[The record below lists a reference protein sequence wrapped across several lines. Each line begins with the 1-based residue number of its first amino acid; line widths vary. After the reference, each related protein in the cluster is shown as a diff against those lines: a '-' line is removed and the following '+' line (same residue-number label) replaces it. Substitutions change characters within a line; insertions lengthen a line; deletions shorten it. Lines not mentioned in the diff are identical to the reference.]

1 MNKLK
6 RFMAASM
13 ASLMALASAAVSIP
27 AATEDP
33 VINTIRQVD
42 NSYTVACEDT
52 DSQYNY
58 DGFLGCKC
66 TKDASEFRVWA
77 PVATDIKVN
86 IYTRGTDDEEGAG
99 KVATYGLEK
108 MLVNGEWNGIW
119 TITLIGNFTDYYY
132 TYTITTYNITNSYK
146 SYNTYETP
154 DLYAVAAGKDGKRS
168 LITDLKDTDPNGWD
182 SDNHVYVQNPAESIA
197 YELDIR
203 DFTSDPSSGIP
214 NDFMGKFL
222 SFTKSSTLN
231 DSADISTCTNYLARL
246 GVTTAQIKPFYSNMG
261 FMMPDSSYSTNEN
274 NALKTVSECKSMIQ
288 ALHKAGLSVVMDMDI
303 TSVSEDFPFQKTVP
317 GYYLR
322 IKTNGDKSNG
332 SGNGNDCATERL
344 MFRHYIINTLTQW
357 VNEYHVDGFHFE
369 NGGLIDKE
377 FLNEIREELNKIS
390 PAISISCDTVLPY
403 PDDTTICTNTC
414 RGTRLR
420 LVSLANAKT
429 AEEGISFYNS
439 TYSNKIMTYINGG
452 TNMSNA
458 IQTGILAD
466 KGNKLTSPAQ
476 CTNYLHDASG
486 LSLYDRIT
494 DSLGIARGTRDDN
507 AIALIKLA
515 ASMEYT
521 SMGSI
526 VIRSGDEMGYSSSQS
541 SAINWNNLITYS
553 DLHAYYCNLIQLRKT
568 ISKLTSDSTSSYSD
582 FVFDTTSTDQIA
594 YVINNDGNNQWNK
607 IAVMHNNSDSTKWM
621 TLPDTSTNKW
631 VIVANDESAGFETL
645 KIVSYNSFSVPAHS
659 SIIAVD
665 AESYCNTDV
674 VSDMYNVIVKYVDE
688 EGNEIKTADV
698 LRGRASYSYNYT
710 SIPYAIKNYTLISI
724 DGETSGV
731 YNDTEKVIT
740 CHYQNAFY
748 GIEEGGVY
756 CSSVRFKVLNPDD
769 VISVDYGDGITGTYL
784 TCDENGYYTVTPLV
798 SKEPIEISV
807 FYKDNSYASVHII
820 VNDDHTPAADDGDC
834 TTPIH
839 CSVCDEI
846 LTPAKKHV
854 MSDWKIAADGSHTRH
869 CTNPGC
875 SYSESISHSLTHVA
889 AKAATTKSEG
899 NIEYWHCSICDKY
912 FSDANAANVITAAQT
927 ITARLQDDDDNKPS
941 GDKPGQDKPSTDKPS
956 TDKPSTDKPSTDK
969 PSTDKP
975 STDKP
980 STDKPSTDKPSDV
993 PPATGCHT
1001 DIALLVVM
1009 LMVSA
1014 LAATAAGTVCRK
1026 KRV

>member
-33 VINTIRQVD
+33 VINTVRRVSSLYD
-42 NSYTVACEDT
+42 KACEDT
-52 DSQYNY
+52 DSQYIY
-58 DGFLGCKC
+58 DGFLGCKY
-66 TKDASEFRVWA
+66 TKDSSEFRVWA
-77 PVATDIKVN
+77 PAATDVKVN
-86 IYTRGTDDEEGAG
+86 LYTTGTDDEENAR
-99 KVATYGLEK
+99 KVGTYVLEK
-108 MLVNGEWNGIW
+108 MLVNGEWNGVW
-119 TITLIGNFTDYYY
+119 TIRLIGGFKNWYY

-168 LITDLKDTDPNGWD
+168 LITDLKDTDSSVWD
-182 SDNHVYVQNPAESIA
+182 SDNHVYVQNPAEAIV
-197 YELDIR
+197 YELDIKN
-203 DFTSDPSSGIP
+203 FTSDSSSGIP
-214 NDFMGKFL
+214 NDLMGKFL
-222 SFTKSSTLN
+222 SFTKVSRLN
-231 DSADISTCTNYLARL
+231 DSGGILTCTNYLANL
-246 GVTTAQIKPFYSNMG
+246 GVTTVQIKPFYSSMG
-261 FMMPDSSYSTNEN
+261 FMMPDNSYSTDEN
-274 NALKTVSECKSMIQ
+274 DSLKTVSDCKDMIR
-288 ALHKAGLSVVMDMDI
+288 ALHTAGLSVVMDMDI

-317 GYYLR
+317 DYYIR
-322 IKTNGDKSNG
+322 MKTTGDKSNG

-344 MFRHYIINTLTQW
+344 MFRRYIIDTLTQW

-369 NGGLIDKE
+369 NGGLIDQE

-390 PAISISCDTVLPY
+390 PDISISCDTVLPY
-403 PDDTTICTNTC
+403 PDDAVITYNTC
-414 RGTRLR
+414 RGKKLN
-420 LVSLANAKT
+420 LVSLDNVKNADD
-429 AEEGISFYNS
+429 GISFYNS
-439 TYSNKIMTYINGG
+439 TYSNNIMSYINGG
-452 TNMSNA
+452 KNMSDA

-466 KGNKLTSPAQ
+466 KDNKLTSPAQ
-476 CTNYLHDASG
+476 CTNYLHDNSG

-494 DSLGIARGTRDDN
+494 DSLGIARGTKDDN
-507 AIALIKLA
+507 AIALAKLA
-515 ASMEYT
+515 IAMEYT

-541 SAINWNNLITYS
+541 SALDWNNLITYS
-553 DLHAYYCNLIQLRKT
+553 DLHAYYSGLIQLRKT
-568 ISKLTSDSTSSYSD
+568 ISKLTSGSTSSYSD
-582 FVFDTTSTDQIA
+582 FVFDTSSTDQIA
-594 YVINNDGNNQWNK
+594 YVINNGGNNEWNK
-607 IAVMHNNSDSTKWM
+607 IAVMYNNSDSAKWI
-621 TLPDTSTNKW
+621 TLSDTSTDKW
-631 VIVANDESAGFETL
+631 VIVANNEDAGFETL
-645 KIVSYNSFSVPAHS
+645 KTVSGNSFSVPAHTAV
-659 SIIAVD
+659 IAAD
-665 AESYCNTDV
+665 AESYYNTDV
-674 VSDMYNVIVKYVDE
+674 VSDMRSITFKYVDE
-688 EGNEIKTADV
+688 NGKELKTADV
-698 LRGRASYSYNYT
+698 LRGRPLRNYNFT
-710 SIPYAIKNYTLISI
+710 SLPHSIKNYTLVSM
-724 DGETSGV
+724 DGEASGM
-731 YNDTEKVIT
+731 YYDTDKVIT
-740 CHYQNAFY
+740 CHYQNAFD
-748 GIEEGGVY
+748 GLEAGGVY

-784 TCDENGYYTVTPLV
+784 TCDKDGYYTVTPLAT
-798 SKEPIEISV
+798 KEPIEVSIE
-807 FYKDNSYASVHII
+807 YKDNSYASVHII
-820 VNDDHTPAADDGDC
+820 INDDHTPAADDGDC

-839 CSVCDEI
+839 CSVCNEI

-875 SYSESISHSLTHVA
+875 SYSESISHHSLTHVA

-912 FSDANAANVITAAQT
+912 FSDANATNEITAAQT

-980 STDKPSTDKPSDV
+980 STDKPSTDV

-1014 LAATAAGTVCRK
+1014 LTATAAGTVCRK
-1026 KRV
+1026 KRA

>member
-6 RFMAASM
+6 RFMTASM

-42 NSYTVACEDT
+42 TSYTVACEDT

-66 TKDASEFRVWA
+66 TEGASEFRVWA
-77 PVATDIKVN
+77 PVATNIKVN
-86 IYTRGTDDEEGAG
+86 IYTKGTDDEVGAS
-99 KVATYGLEK
+99 KVGSYVLEK

-119 TITLIGNFTDYYY
+119 TIKIIADFTNYYY
-132 TYTITTYNITNSYK
+132 TYTITTYNIKNSYK

-197 YELDIR
+197 YELDIK

-214 NDFMGKFL
+214 NDLMGKFL

-403 PDDTTICTNTC
+403 PDDTTICNNTC

-466 KGNKLTSPAQ
+466 KDNKLTSPAQ

-515 ASMEYT
+515 ASM
-521 SMGSI
+521 
-526 VIRSGDEMGYSSSQS
+526 
-541 SAINWNNLITYS
+541 
-553 DLHAYYCNLIQLRKT
+553 
-568 ISKLTSDSTSSYSD
+568 
-582 FVFDTTSTDQIA
+582 
-594 YVINNDGNNQWNK
+594 
-607 IAVMHNNSDSTKWM
+607 
-621 TLPDTSTNKW
+621 
-631 VIVANDESAGFETL
+631 
-645 KIVSYNSFSVPAHS
+645 
-659 SIIAVD
+659 
-665 AESYCNTDV
+665 
-674 VSDMYNVIVKYVDE
+674 KY
-688 EGNEIKTADV
+688 
-698 LRGRASYSYNYT
+698 
-710 SIPYAIKNYTLISI
+710 
-724 DGETSGV
+724 
-731 YNDTEKVIT
+731 
-740 CHYQNAFY
+740 
-748 GIEEGGVY
+748 
-756 CSSVRFKVLNPDD
+756 
-769 VISVDYGDGITGTYL
+769 
-784 TCDENGYYTVTPLV
+784 
-798 SKEPIEISV
+798 
-807 FYKDNSYASVHII
+807 
-820 VNDDHTPAADDGDC
+820 
-834 TTPIH
+834 
-839 CSVCDEI
+839 I
-846 LTPAKKHV
+846 L
-854 MSDWKIAADGSHTRH
+854 
-869 CTNPGC
+869 
-875 SYSESISHSLTHVA
+875 
-889 AKAATTKSEG
+889 
-899 NIEYWHCSICDKY
+899 
-912 FSDANAANVITAAQT
+912 Q
-927 ITARLQDDDDNKPS
+927 
-941 GDKPGQDKPSTDKPS
+941 
-956 TDKPSTDKPSTDK
+956 
-969 PSTDKP
+969 
-975 STDKP
+975 
-980 STDKPSTDKPSDV
+980 
-993 PPATGCHT
+993 
-1001 DIALLVVM
+1001 
-1009 LMVSA
+1009 
-1014 LAATAAGTVCRK
+1014 
-1026 KRV
+1026 

>member
-42 NSYTVACEDT
+42 SGYTKACEDT

-66 TKDASEFRVWA
+66 TKDASEFRIWA
-77 PVATDIKVN
+77 PVATNIKVN
-86 IYTRGTDDEEGAG
+86 IYTTGTDNEVGAS
-99 KVATYGLEK
+99 KVGSYGLEK

-119 TITLIGNFTDYYY
+119 IITLVGNFTDYYY

-154 DLYAVAAGKDGKRS
+154 DLYAVAAGRDGKRS

-197 YELDIR
+197 YELDIK

-214 NDFMGKFL
+214 NDLMGKFL
-222 SFTKSSTLN
+222 SFTKVSRLN
-231 DSADISTCTNYLARL
+231 DSGGILTCTNYLANL

-317 GYYLR
+317 DYYLR
-322 IKTNGDKSNG
+322 MKTNGDKSNG

-377 FLNEIREELNKIS
+377 FLNEIRQELNKIS

-403 PDDTTICTNTC
+403 PDDTAICNNTC

-429 AEEGISFYNS
+429 AEDGISFYNS

-466 KGNKLTSPAQ
+466 KDNKLTSPAQ
-476 CTNYLHDASG
+476 CTNYMHDNSG

-494 DSLGIARGTRDDN
+494 DSLGIARGTKDDN
-507 AIALIKLA
+507 AIALAKLA
-515 ASMEYT
+515 IAMEYT

-541 SAINWNNLITYS
+541 SALDWNNLITYS
-553 DLHAYYCNLIQLRKT
+553 DLHAYYSGLIQLRKT
-568 ISKLTSDSTSSYSD
+568 ISKLTSGSTSSYSD
-582 FVFDTTSTDQIA
+582 FVFDTSSTDQIA
-594 YVINNDGNNQWNK
+594 YVINNGGNNEWNK
-607 IAVMHNNSDSTKWM
+607 IAVMYNNSDSAKWI
-621 TLPDTSTNKW
+621 TLSDTSTDKW
-631 VIVANDESAGFETL
+631 VIVANNEDAGFETL
-645 KIVSYNSFSVPAHS
+645 KTVSGNSFSVPAHTAV
-659 SIIAVD
+659 IAAD
-665 AESYCNTDV
+665 AESYYNTDV
-674 VSDMYNVIVKYVDE
+674 VSDMRSITFKYVDE
-688 EGNEIKTADV
+688 NGKELKTADV
-698 LRGRASYSYNYT
+698 LRGRPLRNYNFT
-710 SIPYAIKNYTLISI
+710 SLPHGIKNYTLVSM
-724 DGETSGV
+724 DGEASGM
-731 YNDTEKVIT
+731 YYDTDKVIT
-740 CHYQNAFY
+740 CHYQNAFD
-748 GIEEGGVY
+748 GLEAGGVY

-784 TCDENGYYTVTPLV
+784 TCDKDGYYTVTPLAT
-798 SKEPIEISV
+798 KEPIEVSIE
-807 FYKDNSYASVHII
+807 YKDNSYASVHII
-820 VNDDHTPAADDGDC
+820 INDDHTPAADDGDC

-839 CSVCDEI
+839 CSVCNEI

-875 SYSESISHSLTHVA
+875 SYSESISRHSLTHVA

-912 FSDANAANVITAAQT
+912 FSDANAANEITAAQT

-980 STDKPSTDKPSDV
+980 STDV

-1001 DIALLVVM
+1001 DIALLIVI

-1014 LAATAAGTVCRK
+1014 LTATAAGTVCRK
-1026 KRV
+1026 KRA

>member
-42 NSYTVACEDT
+42 TSYTVACEDT

-66 TKDASEFRVWA
+66 TEGASEFRVWA
-77 PVATDIKVN
+77 PVATNIKVN
-86 IYTRGTDDEEGAG
+86 IYTKGTDDEVGAS
-99 KVATYGLEK
+99 KVGSYGLEK

-132 TYTITTYNITNSYK
+132 TYTITTYNIKNSYK

-197 YELDIR
+197 YELDIK

-214 NDFMGKFL
+214 NDLMGKFL

-317 GYYLR
+317 DYYLR

-403 PDDTTICTNTC
+403 PDDTTICNNTC

-439 TYSNKIMTYINGG
+439 TYSNSLIY
-452 TNMSNA
+452 SVL
-458 IQTGILAD
+458 TG
-466 KGNKLTSPAQ
+466 
-476 CTNYLHDASG
+476 Y
-486 LSLYDRIT
+486 
-494 DSLGIARGTRDDN
+494 
-507 AIALIKLA
+507 
-515 ASMEYT
+515 
-521 SMGSI
+521 
-526 VIRSGDEMGYSSSQS
+526 
-541 SAINWNNLITYS
+541 
-553 DLHAYYCNLIQLRKT
+553 
-568 ISKLTSDSTSSYSD
+568 
-582 FVFDTTSTDQIA
+582 
-594 YVINNDGNNQWNK
+594 
-607 IAVMHNNSDSTKWM
+607 
-621 TLPDTSTNKW
+621 
-631 VIVANDESAGFETL
+631 
-645 KIVSYNSFSVPAHS
+645 
-659 SIIAVD
+659 
-665 AESYCNTDV
+665 
-674 VSDMYNVIVKYVDE
+674 
-688 EGNEIKTADV
+688 
-698 LRGRASYSYNYT
+698 
-710 SIPYAIKNYTLISI
+710 
-724 DGETSGV
+724 
-731 YNDTEKVIT
+731 
-740 CHYQNAFY
+740 
-748 GIEEGGVY
+748 
-756 CSSVRFKVLNPDD
+756 
-769 VISVDYGDGITGTYL
+769 
-784 TCDENGYYTVTPLV
+784 
-798 SKEPIEISV
+798 
-807 FYKDNSYASVHII
+807 
-820 VNDDHTPAADDGDC
+820 
-834 TTPIH
+834 
-839 CSVCDEI
+839 
-846 LTPAKKHV
+846 
-854 MSDWKIAADGSHTRH
+854 
-869 CTNPGC
+869 
-875 SYSESISHSLTHVA
+875 
-889 AKAATTKSEG
+889 
-899 NIEYWHCSICDKY
+899 
-912 FSDANAANVITAAQT
+912 
-927 ITARLQDDDDNKPS
+927 
-941 GDKPGQDKPSTDKPS
+941 
-956 TDKPSTDKPSTDK
+956 
-969 PSTDKP
+969 
-975 STDKP
+975 
-980 STDKPSTDKPSDV
+980 
-993 PPATGCHT
+993 
-1001 DIALLVVM
+1001 
-1009 LMVSA
+1009 
-1014 LAATAAGTVCRK
+1014 
-1026 KRV
+1026 

>member
-42 NSYTVACEDT
+42 SGYTKACEDT

-66 TKDASEFRVWA
+66 TKDASEFRIWA
-77 PVATDIKVN
+77 PVATNIKVN
-86 IYTRGTDDEEGAG
+86 IYTTGTDNEVGAS
-99 KVATYGLEK
+99 KVGSYGLEK

-119 TITLIGNFTDYYY
+119 IITLVGNFTDYYY

-154 DLYAVAAGKDGKRS
+154 DLYAVAAGRDGKRS

-197 YELDIR
+197 YELDIK

-214 NDFMGKFL
+214 NDLMGKFL
-222 SFTKSSTLN
+222 SFTKVSRLN
-231 DSADISTCTNYLARL
+231 DSGGILTCTNYLANL

-317 GYYLR
+317 DYYLR
-322 IKTNGDKSNG
+322 MKTNGDKSNG

-377 FLNEIREELNKIS
+377 FLNEIRQELNKIS

-403 PDDTTICTNTC
+403 PDDTAICNNTC

-429 AEEGISFYNS
+429 ADDGISFYNS

-452 TNMSNA
+452 KNMSDA

-466 KGNKLTSPAQ
+466 KDNKLTSPAQ
-476 CTNYLHDASG
+476 CTNYLHDNSG

-494 DSLGIARGTRDDN
+494 DSLGIARGTKDDN
-507 AIALIKLA
+507 AIALAKLA
-515 ASMEYT
+515 IAMEYT

-541 SAINWNNLITYS
+541 SALDWNNLITYS
-553 DLHAYYCNLIQLRKT
+553 DLHAYYSGLIQLRKT
-568 ISKLTSDSTSSYSD
+568 ISKLTSGSTSSYSD
-582 FVFDTTSTDQIA
+582 FVFDTSSTDQIA
-594 YVINNDGNNQWNK
+594 YVINNGGNNEWNK
-607 IAVMHNNSDSTKWM
+607 IAVMYNNSDSAKWI
-621 TLPDTSTNKW
+621 TLSDTSTDKW
-631 VIVANDESAGFETL
+631 VIVANNEDAGFETL
-645 KIVSYNSFSVPAHS
+645 KTVSGNSFSVPAHTAV
-659 SIIAVD
+659 IAAD
-665 AESYCNTDV
+665 AESYYNTDV
-674 VSDMYNVIVKYVDE
+674 VSDMRSITFKYVDE
-688 EGNEIKTADV
+688 NGKELKTADV
-698 LRGRASYSYNYT
+698 LRGRPLRNYNFT
-710 SIPYAIKNYTLISI
+710 SLPHGIKNYTLVSM
-724 DGETSGV
+724 DGEASGM
-731 YNDTEKVIT
+731 YYDTDKVIT
-740 CHYQNAFY
+740 CHYQNAFD
-748 GIEEGGVY
+748 GLEEGGVY

-784 TCDENGYYTVTPLV
+784 TCDKDGYYTVTPLAT
-798 SKEPIEISV
+798 KEPIEVSIE
-807 FYKDNSYASVHII
+807 YKDNSYASVHII
-820 VNDDHTPAADDGDC
+820 INDDHTPAADDGDC

-839 CSVCDEI
+839 CSVCNEI

-875 SYSESISHSLTHVA
+875 SYSESISRHSLTHVA

-912 FSDANAANVITAAQT
+912 FSDANAANEITAAQT

-980 STDKPSTDKPSDV
+980 STDV

-1001 DIALLVVM
+1001 DIALLIVI

-1014 LAATAAGTVCRK
+1014 LTATAAGTVCRK
-1026 KRV
+1026 KRA

>member
-42 NSYTVACEDT
+42 SGYTKACEDT
-52 DSQYNY
+52 DSQYIY
-58 DGFLGCKC
+58 DGFLGCKY
-66 TKDASEFRVWA
+66 TKDSSEFRVWA
-77 PVATDIKVN
+77 PAATDVKVN
-86 IYTRGTDDEEGAG
+86 LYTTGTDDEENAR
-99 KVATYGLEK
+99 KVGTYVLEK
-108 MLVNGEWNGIW
+108 MLVNGEWNGVW
-119 TITLIGNFTDYYY
+119 TIRLIGGFKNWYY

-168 LITDLKDTDPNGWD
+168 LITDLKDTDSSVWD
-182 SDNHVYVQNPAESIA
+182 SDNHVYVQNPAEAIV
-197 YELDIR
+197 YELDIKN
-203 DFTSDPSSGIP
+203 FTSDSSSGIP
-214 NDFMGKFL
+214 NDLMGKFL
-222 SFTKSSTLN
+222 SFTKVSRLN
-231 DSADISTCTNYLARL
+231 DSGGILTCTNYLANL
-246 GVTTAQIKPFYSNMG
+246 GVTTVQIKPFYSSMG
-261 FMMPDSSYSTNEN
+261 FMMPDNSYSTDEN
-274 NALKTVSECKSMIQ
+274 DSLKTVSECKSMIQ

-317 GYYLR
+317 DYYIR
-322 IKTNGDKSNG
+322 MKTTGDKSNG

-344 MFRHYIINTLTQW
+344 MFRRYIIDTLTQW

-377 FLNEIREELNKIS
+377 FLNEIRQELNKIS

-403 PDDTTICTNTC
+403 PDDTAICNNTC

-429 AEEGISFYNS
+429 AEDGISFYNS
-439 TYSNKIMTYINGG
+439 TYSNNIMSYINGG
-452 TNMSNA
+452 KNMSDA

-466 KGNKLTSPAQ
+466 KDNKLTSPAQ

-494 DSLGIARGTRDDN
+494 DSLGIARGTKDDN
-507 AIALIKLA
+507 AIALAKLA
-515 ASMEYT
+515 IAMEYT

-541 SAINWNNLITYS
+541 SALDWNNLITYS
-553 DLHAYYCNLIQLRKT
+553 DLHAYYSGLIQLRKT
-568 ISKLTSDSTSSYSD
+568 ISKLTSGSTSSYSD
-582 FVFDTTSTDQIA
+582 FVFDTSSTDQIA
-594 YVINNDGNNQWNK
+594 YVINNGGNNEWNK
-607 IAVMHNNSDSTKWM
+607 IAVMYNNSDSAKWI
-621 TLPDTSTNKW
+621 TLSDTSTDKW
-631 VIVANDESAGFETL
+631 VIVANNEDAGFETL
-645 KIVSYNSFSVPAHS
+645 KTVSGNSFSVPAHTAV
-659 SIIAVD
+659 IAAD
-665 AESYCNTDV
+665 AESYYNTDV
-674 VSDMYNVIVKYVDE
+674 VSDMRSITFKYVDE
-688 EGNEIKTADV
+688 NGKELKTADV
-698 LRGRASYSYNYT
+698 LRGRPLRNYNFT
-710 SIPYAIKNYTLISI
+710 SLPHGIKNYTLVSM
-724 DGETSGV
+724 DGEASGM
-731 YNDTEKVIT
+731 YYDTDKVIT
-740 CHYQNAFY
+740 CHYQNAFD
-748 GIEEGGVY
+748 GLEAGGVY

-769 VISVDYGDGITGTYL
+769 VVSVDYGNGITATYL
-784 TCDENGYYTVTPLV
+784 TCDKDGYYTVTPLAT
-798 SKEPIEISV
+798 KEPIEVSIL
-807 FYKDNSYASVHII
+807 YKDNTYASIHIN
-820 VNDDHTPAADDGDC
+820 VNDDHTPAPDDGDC

-854 MSDWKIAADGSHTRH
+854 MSDWEVAADGSHTRH
-869 CTNPGC
+869 CTNADC
-875 SYSESISHSLTHVA
+875 NYSESINHDLTHVA

-912 FSDANAANVITAAQT
+912 FSDANAANEITAAQT

-980 STDKPSTDKPSDV
+980 STDKPSTDV

-1001 DIALLVVM
+1001 DIALLIVI

-1014 LAATAAGTVCRK
+1014 LTATAAGTVCRK
-1026 KRV
+1026 RRA

>member
-42 NSYTVACEDT
+42 SGYTKACEDT

-66 TKDASEFRVWA
+66 TKNASEFRIWA
-77 PVATDIKVN
+77 PVATNIKVN
-86 IYTRGTDDEEGAG
+86 IYTTGTDNEVGAS
-99 KVATYGLEK
+99 KVGSYGLEK

-119 TITLIGNFTDYYY
+119 IITLVGNFTDYYY

-154 DLYAVAAGKDGKRS
+154 DLYAVAAGRDGKRS

-197 YELDIR
+197 YELDIK

-214 NDFMGKFL
+214 NDLMGKFL
-222 SFTKSSTLN
+222 SFTKVSRLN
-231 DSADISTCTNYLARL
+231 DSGGILTCTNYLANL

-317 GYYLR
+317 DYYLR
-322 IKTNGDKSNG
+322 IKTDGNKSNG

-377 FLNEIREELNKIS
+377 FLNEIRQELNKIS

-403 PDDTTICTNTC
+403 PDDTALCNNTC

-429 AEEGISFYNS
+429 AEDGISFYNS

-476 CTNYLHDASG
+476 CTNYLHDDSG

-494 DSLGIARGTRDDN
+494 DSLGIARGTKDDN

-526 VIRSGDEMGYSSSQS
+526 VISSGDEMGYSSSQS

-582 FVFDTTSTDQIA
+582 FVFDTNSTDQIA

-607 IAVMHNNSDSTKWM
+607 IAVMYNNSDSAKWI
-621 TLPDTSTNKW
+621 TLSDTSTDKW
-631 VIVANDESAGFETL
+631 VIVANNEDAGFETL
-645 KIVSYNSFSVPAHS
+645 KTVSGNSFSVPAHTAV
-659 SIIAVD
+659 IAAD
-665 AESYCNTDV
+665 AESYYNTDV
-674 VSDMYNVIVKYVDE
+674 VSDMRSITFKYVDE
-688 EGNEIKTADV
+688 NGKELKTADV
-698 LRGRASYSYNYT
+698 LRGRPLRNYNFT
-710 SIPYAIKNYTLISI
+710 SLPHGIKNYTLVSM
-724 DGETSGV
+724 DGEASGM
-731 YNDTEKVIT
+731 YYDTDKVIT
-740 CHYQNAFY
+740 CHYQNAFD
-748 GIEEGGVY
+748 GLEEGGVY

-784 TCDENGYYTVTPLV
+784 TCDKDGYYTVTPLAT
-798 SKEPIEISV
+798 KEPIEVSIE
-807 FYKDNSYASVHII
+807 YKDNSYASVHII
-820 VNDDHTPAADDGDC
+820 INDDHTPAADDGDC

-839 CSVCDEI
+839 CSVCNEI

-875 SYSESISHSLTHVA
+875 SYSESISRHSLTHVA

-912 FSDANAANVITAAQT
+912 FSDANAANEITAAQT

-956 TDKPSTDKPSTDK
+956 TNKPSTDKPSTDK

-980 STDKPSTDKPSDV
+980 STDKPSTDV

-1001 DIALLVVM
+1001 DIALLIVI

-1014 LAATAAGTVCRK
+1014 LTATAAGTVCRK
-1026 KRV
+1026 KRA

>member
-13 ASLMALASAAVSIP
+13 ASLMALASAAVSIH

-42 NSYTVACEDT
+42 SGYTKACEDT

-66 TKDASEFRVWA
+66 TKDASEFRIWA
-77 PVATDIKVN
+77 PVATNIKVN
-86 IYTRGTDDEEGAG
+86 IYTTGTDNEVGAS
-99 KVATYGLEK
+99 KVGSYGLEK

-119 TITLIGNFTDYYY
+119 IITLVGNFTDYYY

-154 DLYAVAAGKDGKRS
+154 DLYAVAAGRDGKRS

-197 YELDIR
+197 YELDIK

-214 NDFMGKFL
+214 NDLMGKFL
-222 SFTKSSTLN
+222 SFTKVSRLN
-231 DSADISTCTNYLARL
+231 DSGGILTCTNYLANL

-317 GYYLR
+317 DYYLR
-322 IKTNGDKSNG
+322 MKTNGDKSNG

-377 FLNEIREELNKIS
+377 FLNEIRQELNKIS

-403 PDDTTICTNTC
+403 PDDTAICNNTC

-429 AEEGISFYNS
+429 AEDGISFYNS

-452 TNMSNA
+452 KNMSDA

-466 KGNKLTSPAQ
+466 KDNKLTSPAQ
-476 CTNYLHDASG
+476 CTNYLHDNSG

-494 DSLGIARGTRDDN
+494 DSLGIARGTKDDN
-507 AIALIKLA
+507 AIALAKLA
-515 ASMEYT
+515 IAMEYT

-541 SAINWNNLITYS
+541 SALDWNNLITYS
-553 DLHAYYCNLIQLRKT
+553 DLHAYYSGLIQLRKT

-582 FVFDTTSTDQIA
+582 FVFDTNSTDQIA
-594 YVINNDGNNQWNK
+594 YVINNGGNNEWNK
-607 IAVMHNNSDSTKWM
+607 IAVMYNNSDSAKWI
-621 TLPDTSTNKW
+621 TLSDTSTDKW
-631 VIVANDESAGFETL
+631 VIVANNEDAGFETL
-645 KIVSYNSFSVPAHS
+645 KTVSGNSFSVPAHTAV
-659 SIIAVD
+659 IAAD
-665 AESYCNTDV
+665 AESYYNTDV
-674 VSDMYNVIVKYVDE
+674 VSDMRSITFKYVDE
-688 EGNEIKTADV
+688 NGKELKTADV
-698 LRGRASYSYNYT
+698 LRGRPLRNYNFT
-710 SIPYAIKNYTLISI
+710 SLPHGIKNYTLVSM
-724 DGETSGV
+724 DGEASGM
-731 YNDTEKVIT
+731 YYDTDKVIT
-740 CHYQNAFY
+740 CHYQNAFD
-748 GIEEGGVY
+748 GLEEGGVY

-784 TCDENGYYTVTPLV
+784 TCDKDGYYTVTPLAT
-798 SKEPIEISV
+798 KEPIEVSIE
-807 FYKDNSYASVHII
+807 YKDNSYASVHII
-820 VNDDHTPAADDGDC
+820 INDDHTPAADDGDC

-839 CSVCDEI
+839 CSVCNEI

-875 SYSESISHSLTHVA
+875 SYSESISRHSLTHVA

-912 FSDANAANVITAAQT
+912 FSDANAANEITAAQT

-980 STDKPSTDKPSDV
+980 STDKPSTDV

-1014 LAATAAGTVCRK
+1014 LTATAAGTVCRK
-1026 KRV
+1026 RRA

>member
-42 NSYTVACEDT
+42 SGYTKACEDT

-66 TKDASEFRVWA
+66 TKNASEFRIWA
-77 PVATDIKVN
+77 PVATNIKVN
-86 IYTRGTDDEEGAG
+86 IYTTGTDNEVGAS
-99 KVATYGLEK
+99 KVGSYGLEK

-119 TITLIGNFTDYYY
+119 IITLVGNFTDYYY

-154 DLYAVAAGKDGKRS
+154 DLYAVAAGRDGKRS

-197 YELDIR
+197 YELDIK

-214 NDFMGKFL
+214 NDLMGKFL
-222 SFTKSSTLN
+222 SFTKVSRLN
-231 DSADISTCTNYLARL
+231 DSGGILTCTNYLANL

-317 GYYLR
+317 DYYLR
-322 IKTNGDKSNG
+322 MKTNGDKSNG

-377 FLNEIREELNKIS
+377 FLNEIRQELNKIS

-403 PDDTTICTNTC
+403 PDDTAICNNTC

-429 AEEGISFYNS
+429 AEDGISFYNS

-466 KGNKLTSPAQ
+466 KDNKLTSPAQ
-476 CTNYLHDASG
+476 CTNYLHDNSG

-494 DSLGIARGTRDDN
+494 DSLGIARGTKDDN
-507 AIALIKLA
+507 TIALAKLAIA
-515 ASMEYT
+515 MEYT

-541 SAINWNNLITYS
+541 SALDWNNLITYS
-553 DLHAYYCNLIQLRKT
+553 DLHAYYSGLIQLRKT
-568 ISKLTSDSTSSYSD
+568 ISKLTSGSTSSYSD
-582 FVFDTTSTDQIA
+582 FVFDTSSTDQIA
-594 YVINNDGNNQWNK
+594 YVINNGGNNEWNK
-607 IAVMHNNSDSTKWM
+607 IAVMYNNSDSAKWI
-621 TLPDTSTNKW
+621 TLSDTSTDKW
-631 VIVANDESAGFETL
+631 VIVANNEDAGFETL
-645 KIVSYNSFSVPAHS
+645 KTVSGNSFSVPAHTAV
-659 SIIAVD
+659 IAAD
-665 AESYCNTDV
+665 AESYYNTDV
-674 VSDMYNVIVKYVDE
+674 VSDMRSITFKYVDE
-688 EGNEIKTADV
+688 NGKELKTADV
-698 LRGRASYSYNYT
+698 LRGRPLRNYNFT
-710 SIPYAIKNYTLISI
+710 SLPHGIKNYTLVSM
-724 DGETSGV
+724 DGEASGM
-731 YNDTEKVIT
+731 YYDTDKVIT
-740 CHYQNAFY
+740 CHYQNAFD
-748 GIEEGGVY
+748 GLEAGGVY

-769 VISVDYGDGITGTYL
+769 VVSVDYGNGITGTYL
-784 TCDENGYYTVTPLV
+784 TCDKDGYYTVTPLAT
-798 SKEPIEISV
+798 KEPIEVSIE
-807 FYKDNSYASVHII
+807 YKDNSYASVHII
-820 VNDDHTPAADDGDC
+820 INDDHTPAADDGDC

-839 CSVCDEI
+839 CSVCNEI

-854 MSDWKIAADGSHTRH
+854 MSDWKIATDGSHTRH

-875 SYSESISHSLTHVA
+875 SYSESISRHSLTHVA

-912 FSDANAANVITAAQT
+912 FSDANATNEITAAQT

-980 STDKPSTDKPSDV
+980 STDKPSTDV

-1001 DIALLVVM
+1001 DIALLIVI

-1014 LAATAAGTVCRK
+1014 LTATAAGTVCRK
-1026 KRV
+1026 KRA

>member
-42 NSYTVACEDT
+42 SGYTKACENT

-66 TKDASEFRVWA
+66 TKNASEFRIWA
-77 PVATDIKVN
+77 PVATSIKVN
-86 IYTRGTDDEEGAG
+86 IYTTGTDDEEGAG
-99 KVATYGLEK
+99 KVASYLLEK

-119 TITLIGNFTDYYY
+119 IITLVGNFTDYYY

-154 DLYAVAAGKDGKRS
+154 DLYAVAAGRDGKRS

-197 YELDIR
+197 YELDIK

-214 NDFMGKFL
+214 NDLMGKFL

-231 DSADISTCTNYLARL
+231 DSADISTCTDYLARL

-317 GYYLR
+317 DYYLR
-322 IKTNGDKSNG
+322 MKTNGDKSNG

-377 FLNEIREELNKIS
+377 FLNEIRQELNKIS

-403 PDDTTICTNTC
+403 PDDTALCNNTC

-429 AEEGISFYNS
+429 AADGISFYNS

-476 CTNYLHDASG
+476 CTNYLHDDSG

-494 DSLGIARGTRDDN
+494 DSLGIARGTRNDN

-526 VIRSGDEMGYSSSQS
+526 VISSGDEMGYSSSQS
-541 SAINWNNLITYS
+541 SALDWNNLITYS
-553 DLHAYYCNLIQLRKT
+553 DLHAYYSGLIQLRKT

-582 FVFDTTSTDQIA
+582 FVFDTNSTDQIA
-594 YVINNDGNNQWNK
+594 YVINNGGNNEWNK
-607 IAVMHNNSDSTKWM
+607 IAVMYNNSDSAKWI
-621 TLPDTSTNKW
+621 TLSDTSTDKW
-631 VIVANDESAGFETL
+631 VIVANNEDAGFETL
-645 KIVSYNSFSVPAHS
+645 KTVSGNSFSVPAHTAV
-659 SIIAVD
+659 IAAD
-665 AESYCNTDV
+665 AESYYNTDV
-674 VSDMYNVIVKYVDE
+674 VSDMRSITFKYVDE
-688 EGNEIKTADV
+688 NGKELKTADV
-698 LRGRASYSYNYT
+698 LRGRPLRNYNFT
-710 SIPYAIKNYTLISI
+710 SLPHGIKNYTLVSM
-724 DGETSGV
+724 DGEASGM
-731 YNDTEKVIT
+731 YYDTDKVIT
-740 CHYQNAFY
+740 CHYQNAFD
-748 GIEEGGVY
+748 GLEEGGVY

-784 TCDENGYYTVTPLV
+784 TCDKDGYYTVTPLAT
-798 SKEPIEISV
+798 KEPIEVSIE
-807 FYKDNSYASVHII
+807 YKDNSYASVHII
-820 VNDDHTPAADDGDC
+820 INDDHTPAADDGDC

-839 CSVCDEI
+839 CSVCNEI

-875 SYSESISHSLTHVA
+875 SYSESISRHSLTHVA

-912 FSDANAANVITAAQT
+912 FSDANAANEITAAQT

-980 STDKPSTDKPSDV
+980 STDKPSTDV

-1001 DIALLVVM
+1001 DIALLIVI

-1014 LAATAAGTVCRK
+1014 LTATAAGTVCRK
-1026 KRV
+1026 RRA

>member
-42 NSYTVACEDT
+42 SGYTKACEDT

-66 TKDASEFRVWA
+66 TKDASEFRIWA
-77 PVATDIKVN
+77 PVATNIKVN
-86 IYTRGTDDEEGAG
+86 IYTTGTDNEVGAG
-99 KVATYGLEK
+99 KVGSYVLEK

-119 TITLIGNFTDYYY
+119 IITLVGNFTDYYY

-154 DLYAVAAGKDGKRS
+154 DLYAVAAGRDGKRS

-197 YELDIR
+197 YELDIK

-214 NDFMGKFL
+214 NDLMGKFL
-222 SFTKSSTLN
+222 SFTKVSRLN
-231 DSADISTCTNYLARL
+231 DSGGILTCTNYLANL

-317 GYYLR
+317 DYYLR
-322 IKTNGDKSNG
+322 MKTNGDKSNG

-377 FLNEIREELNKIS
+377 FLNEIRQELNKIS

-403 PDDTTICTNTC
+403 PDDTAICNNTC

-429 AEEGISFYNS
+429 AEDGISFYNS

-466 KGNKLTSPAQ
+466 KDNKLTSPAQ
-476 CTNYLHDASG
+476 CTNYLHDNSG

-494 DSLGIARGTRDDN
+494 DSLGIARGTKDDN
-507 AIALIKLA
+507 AIALAKLA
-515 ASMEYT
+515 IAMEYT

-541 SAINWNNLITYS
+541 SALDWNNLITYS
-553 DLHAYYCNLIQLRKT
+553 DLHAYYSGLIQLRKT
-568 ISKLTSDSTSSYSD
+568 ISKLTSGSTSSYSD
-582 FVFDTTSTDQIA
+582 FVFDTSSTDQIA
-594 YVINNDGNNQWNK
+594 YVINNGGNNEWNK
-607 IAVMHNNSDSTKWM
+607 IAVMYNNSDSAKWI
-621 TLPDTSTNKW
+621 TLSDTSTDKW
-631 VIVANDESAGFETL
+631 VIVANNEDAGFETL
-645 KIVSYNSFSVPAHS
+645 KTVSGNSFSVPAHTAV
-659 SIIAVD
+659 IAAD
-665 AESYCNTDV
+665 AESYYNTDV
-674 VSDMYNVIVKYVDE
+674 VSDMRSITFKYVDE
-688 EGNEIKTADV
+688 NGKELKTADV
-698 LRGRASYSYNYT
+698 LRGRPLRNYNFT
-710 SIPYAIKNYTLISI
+710 SLPHGIKNYTLVSM
-724 DGETSGV
+724 DGEASGM
-731 YNDTEKVIT
+731 YYDTDKVIT
-740 CHYQNAFY
+740 CHYQNAFD
-748 GIEEGGVY
+748 GLEAGGVY

-769 VISVDYGDGITGTYL
+769 VVSVDYGNGITATYL
-784 TCDENGYYTVTPLV
+784 TCDKDGYYTVTPLAT
-798 SKEPIEISV
+798 KEPIEVSIE
-807 FYKDNSYASVHII
+807 YKDNSYASVHII
-820 VNDDHTPAADDGDC
+820 INDDHTPAADDGDC

-839 CSVCDEI
+839 CSVCNEI

-875 SYSESISHSLTHVA
+875 SYSESISRHSLTHVA

-912 FSDANAANVITAAQT
+912 FSDANAANEITAAQT

-980 STDKPSTDKPSDV
+980 STDKPSTDV

-1001 DIALLVVM
+1001 DIALLIVI

-1014 LAATAAGTVCRK
+1014 LTATAAGTVCRK
-1026 KRV
+1026 RRA

>member
-42 NSYTVACEDT
+42 SGYTLACENT
-52 DSQYNY
+52 DRQYNY

-66 TKDASEFRVWA
+66 TKNASEFRVWA
-77 PVATDIKVN
+77 PVATDVKVN
-86 IYTRGTDDEEGAG
+86 IYTRGTDNEVGAS
-99 KVATYGLEK
+99 KVGSYGLEK

-119 TITLIGNFTDYYY
+119 IITLVGNFTDYYY

-154 DLYAVAAGKDGKRS
+154 DLYAVAAGRDGKRS

-197 YELDIR
+197 YELDIK

-214 NDFMGKFL
+214 NDLMGKFL
-222 SFTKSSTLN
+222 SFTKVSRLN
-231 DSADISTCTNYLARL
+231 DSGGILTCTNYLANL

-317 GYYLR
+317 DYYLR

-377 FLNEIREELNKIS
+377 FLNEIRQELNKIS

-403 PDDTTICTNTC
+403 PDDTALCNNTC

-429 AEEGISFYNS
+429 AEDGISFYNS

-476 CTNYLHDASG
+476 CTNYLHDDSG

-494 DSLGIARGTRDDN
+494 DSLGIARGTKDDN

-526 VIRSGDEMGYSSSQS
+526 VISSGDEMGYSSSQS

-582 FVFDTTSTDQIA
+582 FVFDTNSTDQIA

-607 IAVMHNNSDSTKWM
+607 IAVMYNNSDSAKWI
-621 TLPDTSTNKW
+621 TLSDTSTDKW
-631 VIVANDESAGFETL
+631 VIVANNEDAGFETL
-645 KIVSYNSFSVPAHS
+645 KTVSGNSFSVPAHTAV
-659 SIIAVD
+659 IAAD
-665 AESYCNTDV
+665 AESYYNTDV
-674 VSDMYNVIVKYVDE
+674 VSDMRSITFKYVDE
-688 EGNEIKTADV
+688 NGKELKTADV
-698 LRGRASYSYNYT
+698 LRGRPLRNYNFT
-710 SIPYAIKNYTLISI
+710 SLPHGIKNYTLVSM
-724 DGETSGV
+724 DGEASGM
-731 YNDTEKVIT
+731 YYDTDKVIT
-740 CHYQNAFY
+740 CHYQNAFD
-748 GIEEGGVY
+748 GLEEGGVY

-784 TCDENGYYTVTPLV
+784 TCDKDGYYTVTPLAT
-798 SKEPIEISV
+798 KEPIEVSIE
-807 FYKDNSYASVHII
+807 YKDNSYASVHII
-820 VNDDHTPAADDGDC
+820 INDDHTPAADDGDC

-839 CSVCDEI
+839 CSVCNEI

-875 SYSESISHSLTHVA
+875 SYSESISRHSLTHVA

-912 FSDANAANVITAAQT
+912 FSDANAANEITAAQT

-980 STDKPSTDKPSDV
+980 STDKPSTDV

-1001 DIALLVVM
+1001 DIALLIVI

-1014 LAATAAGTVCRK
+1014 LTATAAGTVCRK
-1026 KRV
+1026 RRA